1 MATDK
6 NYPIDLPILV
16 IHAQIFVAVKKFPFL
31 PNKQIPTYY
40 PCNCPNC
47 NLCHLSSPSRGL
59 LRDCECSLFKLR
71 EGSFPAL
78 VPGDTRRQWYSPPK
92 VFHHHNQH
100 QHDINHTHQHLQEH
114 SHQAGVHHHP
124 SMLRVYI
131 MCNLEKLDRV
141 LMCRPRSVEC
151 VIVCPVSAGRGII

>member
-1 MATDK
+1 MH
-6 NYPIDLPILV
+6 V
-16 IHAQIFVAVKKFPFL
+16 
-31 PNKQIPTYY
+31 
-40 PCNCPNC
+40 
-47 NLCHLSSPSRGL
+47 R
-59 LRDCECSLFKLR
+59 LRK
-71 EGSFPAL
+71 GSFPAL

-114 SHQAGVHHHP
+114 SHQAGVQSTIP
-124 SMLRVYI
+124 MLRVYI